1 MRWLDTSPRRR
12 LAERLRRLRLERR
25 LTQEQLAE
33 LAHFHPTYI
42 QKVEAARISPS
53 LEALV
58 RLATALHV
66 PVASLVAAVDEP
78 GDAWELAGEVAHLV
92 RGLPD
97 EWQRFVKAFVQFLLT
112 NPEPERLRPRP
123 AVGGRSTEGR
133 GQ

>member
-1 MRWLDTSPRRR
+1 MPRLDSPRRR
-12 LAERLRRLRLERR
+12 LAEHLRRLRLERR

-58 RLATALHV
+58 RLAAALHV
-66 PVASLVAAVDEP
+66 PVASLVAGVDGP
-78 GDAWELAGEVAHLV
+78 GNNASDTPGEVAHLV

-97 EWQRFVKAFVQFLLT
+97 DWQRFVKAFVQFLLT
-112 NPEPERLRPRP
+112 YPEAGRPKP
-123 AVGGRSTEGR
+123 PR
-133 GQ
+133 GYGWTKP